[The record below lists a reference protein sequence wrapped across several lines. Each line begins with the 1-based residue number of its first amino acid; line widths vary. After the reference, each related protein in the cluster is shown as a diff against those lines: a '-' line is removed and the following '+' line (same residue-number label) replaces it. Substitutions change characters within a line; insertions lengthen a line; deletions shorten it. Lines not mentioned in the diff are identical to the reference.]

1 MHTKQREPV
10 DFAVVWIEKNRK
22 RQFQAMAFMSLES
35 LNEMLNDIRGE
46 VDIGVY
52 DVLSAYDPGDLRK
65 TADGFDRVLRQYLQE
80 CENAG
85 LHPARYAGVDAFVS
99 AYLTGENR

>member
-1 MHTKQREPV
+1 M
-10 DFAVVWIEKNRK
+10 
-22 RQFQAMAFMSLES
+22 
-35 LNEMLNDIRGE
+35 
-46 VDIGVY
+46 Y

-85 LHPARYAGVDAFVS
+85 LHPARYADVDAFVS